1 MSTVTDVKGDPVG
14 PPLRLLIADDTAE
27 VRQLLRMSF
36 DLMDGFDVVAEADNG
51 HDAVE
56 QVVSLLPDLV
66 ILDLAMPQMDGFQ
79 AIAAI
84 RSRAPATKIIVL
96 SGFSGAELRD
106 QALSLGAD
114 RFVEKGQP
122 VSVIAQIIRDLC
134 GAPVPAPAEEPVTA
148 TLPEPDIDDSEGTV
162 EELMSFMIHELR
174 TPMMV
179 IRGYAETLEEHIER
193 LDQKT
198 IVRSAGSIVR
208 GVMQLNAL
216 IQSFADAR
224 AVQRGQLVLIKAP
237 TDLSELVQE
246 SVSDLGPLLGE
257 HRIHVDAGG
266 PLDAAV
272 DAVRIRQVL
281 SNLVANAANF
291 SPHGSVIAIDAEALG
306 GQARITVTD
315 QGPGI
320 PDDRHHELFQKF
332 ARLGAQSP
340 GTGLGLFI
348 SQGIARAHGGELSY
362 QAGPAGGARF
372 TLALPLG

>member
-1 MSTVTDVKGDPVG
+1 MSPVTDVKGDPVG
-14 PPLRLLIADDTAE
+14 PQLRLLIADDTAE
-27 VRQLLRMSF
+27 VRQLLRMSLE
-36 DLMDGFDVVAEADNG
+36 LMNGLDVVAEADNG
-51 HDAVE
+51 YDAVE
-56 QVVSLLPDLV
+56 QTVSLLPDLV

-84 RSRAPATKIIVL
+84 RRRAPATKIMVL

-122 VSVIAQIIRDLC
+122 VRVIAQIIRRLC
-134 GAPVPAPAEEPVTA
+134 GAPVPEPAEEPITA
-148 TLPEPDIDDSEGTV
+148 TILENEADESEGTL

-179 IRGYAETLEEHIER
+179 IRGYAETLEEHIDR
-193 LDQKT
+193 LDHTT

-208 GVMQLNAL
+208 GVVQLNAL

-224 AVQRGQLVLIKAP
+224 AVQRGQLLLTKSH
-237 TDLSELVQE
+237 TDLSELVRE
-246 SVSDLGPLLGE
+246 SISDLGPLLGD
-257 HRIHVDAGG
+257 HRIHVDAGV
-266 PLDAAV
+266 PLEAAV

-281 SNLVANAANF
+281 SNLVANAAKF
-291 SPHGSVIAIDAEALG
+291 SPHGTVIAIDAESVG
-306 GQARITVTD
+306 DQARISVVD

-320 PDDRHHELFQKF
+320 PDDRRHELFRKF

-348 SQGIARAHGGELSY
+348 SRGIARAHGGELSY
-362 QAGPAGGARF
+362 EANPDGGARF